1 MKIKIVGQGERFN
14 PDLLNVKKVLRVS
27 DKITAVYLGS
37 PQYKYLEY
45 SSFTG
50 TDTGVNFSV
59 YEDDGDMEYLNICFD
74 TNSPDFLVIALK
86 WEYVIFVIE
95 DLFGEHEE
103 VDFSVEVVEYVRG
116 QDSLPESF

>member
-45 SSFTG
+45 SSFMG
-50 TDTGVNFSV
+50 TDTGVNFRV

-74 TNSPDFLVIALK
+74 IDNADYFVMALK

-103 VDFSVEVVEYVRG
+103 VDFNVEVVEYVRG
-116 QDSLPESF
+116 NNRV